1 MGWWWEEDRQILSCL
16 QELALN
22 ALDFPG
28 SFVKIFL
35 LSIDAPVEVGLSSYK
50 LWHMAIVLV
59 VWFTLFWLVPPKREW
74 LGHVRPRVTTQS
86 LQQPRKSLSWK
97 ETWKKGLAL
106 QGHSGEKRECLHA
119 FLFLW
124 CFVHLHLSFFFFS
137 LLKLL
142 VLTSLQVK
150 RGFWVQNLFVSSPR
164 LKGITHLGIGL
175 SISSL
180 SRNNWKLINII
191 FPWTFPATVLFPQE
205 NLSIKPGNTTF
216 VLHS

>member
-124 CFVHLHLSFFFFS
+124 CFVHLHLSFFFFFPIKTTCS
-137 LLKLL
+137 NFS
-142 VLTSLQVK
+142 TSK
-150 RGFWVQNLFVSSPR
+150 TW
-164 LKGITHLGIGL
+164 IL
-175 SISSL
+175 STKPFCFISQIE
-180 SRNNWKLINII
+180 RNYSFRNRFEYFFTQQK
-191 FPWTFPATVLFPQE
+191 
-205 NLSIKPGNTTF
+205 
-216 VLHS
+216 